1 MTTHIYVV
9 RSERAGDR
17 DELERAKQA
26 AENAVLYQGTTLV
39 VPQLIE
45 NTSGCH
51 EWPV

>member
-1 MTTHIYVV
+1 MLFD
-9 RSERAGDR
+9 RNERVTAMNSNGLNR
-17 DELERAKQA
+17 L